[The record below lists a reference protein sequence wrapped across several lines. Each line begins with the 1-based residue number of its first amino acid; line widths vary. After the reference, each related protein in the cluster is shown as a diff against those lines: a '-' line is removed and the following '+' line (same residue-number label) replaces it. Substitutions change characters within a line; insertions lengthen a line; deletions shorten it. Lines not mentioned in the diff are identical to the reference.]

1 MESIPAE
8 TLKTLRISASDRLM
22 AVLNEW
28 GDQDLDTLDYK
39 VDELV
44 RKLNGQPA
52 RPADRKPYESLY
64 PGIAIAESRKK
75 AGRLTQQKIAA
86 LTDLTLQPIDDWL
99 DETLR
104 VALNKSDRLPSD
116 LPYVG
121 VLPSNRKSSVASPA
135 SDSSASDSSAS
146 NSPASNSPE
155 PTDLSGVNL
164 SIAQLTEIA
173 TFADPAQI
181 ELLYHPILRTLAE
194 FDLTTPLR
202 QAHFLA
208 QLCHESGSFNYLE
221 ELASGEDYEWRD
233 DLGNVQAGD
242 GVRFKGRGLIQITGR
257 ANYSDCGDALGQDLI
272 ANPTHLANPDLA
284 CRSAGWFWNTRHL
297 SAFADRDDVDTITYR
312 INGGYN
318 GYDERVE
325 FLHAAKAVLGV

>member
-1 MESIPAE
+1 MESTPLSAE
-8 TLKTLRISASDRLM
+8 TLNTLRTSASDRLM
-22 AVLNEW
+22 AVLSEW

-44 RKLNGQPA
+44 RKLNGKPA

-86 LTDLTLQPIDDWL
+86 LTDRSLQPIDDWL

-104 VALNKSDRLPSD
+104 VALNKSDRRPSD
-116 LPYVG
+116 LPYVD
-121 VLPSNRKSSVASPA
+121 VLPLDQKSSPTPA
-135 SDSSASDSSAS
+135 PSSTA
-146 NSPASNSPE
+146 
-155 PTDLSGVNL
+155 DLSGLNL
-164 SIAQLTEIA
+164 SIAQLMEIA
-173 TFADPAQI
+173 AFADPAQV
-181 ELLYHPILRTLAE
+181 ELLYHPLLQTLAE
-194 FDLTTPLR
+194 FDLKTPLR

-257 ANYSDCGDALGQDLI
+257 ANYGDCGNALGQDLI

>member
-1 MESIPAE
+1 MESIPFSAE
-8 TLKTLRISASDRLM
+8 TLKALRTSASDRLM
-22 AVLNEW
+22 AILSEW
-28 GDQDLDTLDYK
+28 GDRDLDTLDYK

-44 RKLNGQPA
+44 RKLNAKPA
-52 RPADRKPYESLY
+52 RPADRKPYESIY
-64 PGIAIAESRKK
+64 PGISIAESRKK

-86 LTDLTLQPIDDWL
+86 LADLTLQPIDDWL

-104 VALNKSDRLPSD
+104 VALNKSDRLPSEP
-116 LPYVG
+116 PYAHL
-121 VLPSNRKSSVASPA
+121 LPSNKELSVASP
-135 SDSSASDSSAS
+135 
-146 NSPASNSPE
+146 NPRTHSPNSPE
-155 PTDLSGVNL
+155 IADLSALNL

-173 TFADPAQI
+173 AFADPAQV

-257 ANYSDCGDALGQDLI
+257 TNYHDCGEALGQDLI
-272 ANPTHLANPDLA
+272 ANPTHLADPDLA
-284 CRSAGWFWNTRHL
+284 CRSAGWFWNTRYL

-325 FLHAAKAVLGV
+325 FLNAAKAVLGV

>member
-1 MESIPAE
+1 MESTPLSAE
-8 TLKTLRISASDRLM
+8 TLNTLRTSASDRLM
-22 AVLNEW
+22 AVLSEW

-44 RKLNGQPA
+44 RKLNGKPA

-86 LTDLTLQPIDDWL
+86 LTDRSLQPIDDWL

-104 VALNKSDRLPSD
+104 VALNKSDRRPSD
-116 LPYVG
+116 LPYVD
-121 VLPSNRKSSVASPA
+121 VLPLNQKSLPTPA
-135 SDSSASDSSAS
+135 PSSTA
-146 NSPASNSPE
+146 
-155 PTDLSGVNL
+155 DLSGLNL
-164 SIAQLTEIA
+164 SIAQLMEIA
-173 TFADPAQI
+173 AFADPAQV
-181 ELLYHPILRTLAE
+181 ELLYHPLLQTLAE
-194 FDLTTPLR
+194 FDLKTPLR

-257 ANYSDCGDALGQDLI
+257 ANYGDCGNALGQDLI

>member
-1 MESIPAE
+1 MESIPFSAE
-8 TLKTLRISASDRLM
+8 TLKALRTSASDRLM
-22 AVLNEW
+22 AVLSEW
-28 GDQDLDTLDYK
+28 GDRDLDTLDYK

-44 RKLNGQPA
+44 RKLNAKPA

-64 PGIAIAESRKK
+64 PGISIAESRKK

-104 VALNKSDRLPSD
+104 VALNKSDRLPSEP
-116 LPYVG
+116 PYAHL
-121 VLPSNRKSSVASPA
+121 LPSNKELLVASP
-135 SDSSASDSSAS
+135 
-146 NSPASNSPE
+146 NPRTHSPNSPE
-155 PTDLSGVNL
+155 IADLSALNL

-173 TFADPAQI
+173 AFADPARV

-257 ANYSDCGDALGQDLI
+257 TNYHDCGDALGQDLI
-272 ANPTHLANPDLA
+272 ATPTRLADPDLA
-284 CRSAGWFWNTRHL
+284 CRSAGWFWNTRYL

-325 FLHAAKAVLGV
+325 FLNTAKAVLGV

>member
-1 MESIPAE
+1 MESIPFSAE
-8 TLKTLRISASDRLM
+8 TLKALRTSASDRLM
-22 AVLNEW
+22 AVLSEW
-28 GDQDLDTLDYK
+28 GDRDLDTLDYK

-44 RKLNGQPA
+44 RKLNAKPA

-64 PGIAIAESRKK
+64 PGISIAESRKK

-86 LTDLTLQPIDDWL
+86 LADLTLQPIDEWL

-104 VALNKSDRLPSD
+104 VALNKSDRLPSEPAYAN
-116 LPYVG
+116 L
-121 VLPSNRKSSVASPA
+121 LPSNKESSVTPTL
-135 SDSSASDSSAS
+135 SSTA
-146 NSPASNSPE
+146 
-155 PTDLSGVNL
+155 DLLGLNL
-164 SIAQLTEIA
+164 SVAQLTEIA
-173 TFADPAQI
+173 AFADPAQI

-221 ELASGEDYEWRD
+221 ELASGEDYEWRG

-257 ANYSDCGDALGQDLI
+257 ANYADCGDALGQDLI
-272 ANPTHLANPDLA
+272 ATPTRLADPDLA
-284 CRSAGWFWNTRHL
+284 CRSAGWFWNTRYL

-325 FLHAAKAVLGV
+325 FLNAAKAVLGV

>member
-1 MESIPAE
+1 MESIPFSAE
-8 TLKTLRISASDRLM
+8 TLKALRTSASDRLM
-22 AVLNEW
+22 AVLSEW
-28 GDQDLDTLDYK
+28 GDRDLDTLDYK

-44 RKLNGQPA
+44 RKLNAKPA

-64 PGIAIAESRKK
+64 PGISIAESRKK

-104 VALNKSDRLPSD
+104 VALNKSDRLPSEPAYAN
-116 LPYVG
+116 L
-121 VLPSNRKSSVASPA
+121 LPSNKELSVATP
-135 SDSSASDSSAS
+135 SSTA
-146 NSPASNSPE
+146 
-155 PTDLSGVNL
+155 DLLGLNL
-164 SIAQLTEIA
+164 SVAQLTEIA
-173 TFADPAQI
+173 AFADPAQI

-257 ANYSDCGDALGQDLI
+257 ANYGDCGDALGQDLI
-272 ANPTHLANPDLA
+272 ATPTRLADPDLA
-284 CRSAGWFWNTRHL
+284 CRSAGWFWNTRYL

-325 FLHAAKAVLGV
+325 FLNAAKAVLGV

>member
-1 MESIPAE
+1 MESIPFSAE
-8 TLKTLRISASDRLM
+8 TLKALRTSASDRLM
-22 AVLNEW
+22 AVLSEW
-28 GDQDLDTLDYK
+28 GDRDLDTLDYK

-44 RKLNGQPA
+44 RKLNAKPA

-64 PGIAIAESRKK
+64 PGISIAESRKK

-104 VALNKSDRLPSD
+104 VALNKSDRLPSEPAYAN
-116 LPYVG
+116 L
-121 VLPSNRKSSVASPA
+121 LPSNKESSVTPTP
-135 SDSSASDSSAS
+135 SSTA
-146 NSPASNSPE
+146 
-155 PTDLSGVNL
+155 DLLGLNL
-164 SIAQLTEIA
+164 SVAQLTEIA
-173 TFADPAQI
+173 AFADPAQI

-257 ANYSDCGDALGQDLI
+257 ANYGDCGDALGQDLI
-272 ANPTHLANPDLA
+272 ATPTRLADPDLA
-284 CRSAGWFWNTRHL
+284 CRSAGWFWNTRYL

-325 FLHAAKAVLGV
+325 FLNAAKAVLGV

>member
-1 MESIPAE
+1 MESIPFSAE
-8 TLKTLRISASDRLM
+8 TLKALRTSASDRLM
-22 AVLNEW
+22 AVLSEW
-28 GDQDLDTLDYK
+28 GDRDLDTLDYK

-44 RKLNGQPA
+44 RKLNAKPA

-64 PGIAIAESRKK
+64 PGISIAESRKK

-104 VALNKSDRLPSD
+104 VALNKSDRLPSEPAYAN
-116 LPYVG
+116 L
-121 VLPSNRKSSVASPA
+121 LPSNKELSVASP
-135 SDSSASDSSAS
+135 SSTA
-146 NSPASNSPE
+146 
-155 PTDLSGVNL
+155 DLLGLNL
-164 SIAQLTEIA
+164 SVAQLTEIA
-173 TFADPAQI
+173 AFADPAQI

-257 ANYSDCGDALGQDLI
+257 ANYGDCGDALGQDLI
-272 ANPTHLANPDLA
+272 ATPTRLADPDLA
-284 CRSAGWFWNTRHL
+284 CRSAGWFWNTRYL

-325 FLHAAKAVLGV
+325 FLNAAKAVLGV

>member
-1 MESIPAE
+1 MESTSLSAE
-8 TLKTLRISASDRLM
+8 TLKTLRTSASDRLM
-22 AVLNEW
+22 AVLSEW
-28 GDQDLDTLDYK
+28 GNQDLDTLDYK

-44 RKLNGQPA
+44 RKLNGKPA

-104 VALNKSDRLPSD
+104 VALNRSDRLPSEPAYAN
-116 LPYVG
+116 L
-121 VLPSNRKSSVASPA
+121 LLSKKESSV
-135 SDSSASDSSAS
+135 D
-146 NSPASNSPE
+146 
-155 PTDLSGVNL
+155 PTADLSGLNL

-173 TFADPAQI
+173 AFADPAQI

-257 ANYSDCGDALGQDLI
+257 ANYYDCGLALGRDLI
-272 ANPTHLANPDLA
+272 ANPTHLADPDLA
-284 CRSAGWFWNTRHL
+284 CRSAGWFWNTRYL

-318 GYDERVE
+318 GYHERVE

>member
-1 MESIPAE
+1 MEPSNFTPE
-8 TLKTLRISASDRLM
+8 KLHTCRTQASDRLM
-22 AVLNEW
+22 AVLTQW
-28 GDQDLDTLDYK
+28 GDRELDTLDYK

-44 RKLNGQPA
+44 RKLNGKPA

-64 PGIAIAESRKK
+64 PGIAIAEARKK
-75 AGRLTQQKIAA
+75 AGRLTQQKVAA
-86 LTDLTLQPIDDWL
+86 LTETTLQPIDDWL

-104 VALNKSDRLPSD
+104 VALNQSDRLPAAPPYLD
-116 LPYVG
+116 LF
-121 VLPSNRKSSVASPA
+121 PSTGNASKETPKET
-135 SDSSASDSSAS
+135 
-146 NSPASNSPE
+146 PK
-155 PTDLSGVNL
+155 PTPINTSGIDI

-173 TFADPAQI
+173 SYADPDQV
-181 ELLYHPILRTLAE
+181 ERLYPHILRTLAE
-194 FDLTTPLR
+194 FGLITRLR

-233 DLGNVQAGD
+233 DLGNVQEGD

-257 ANYSDCGDALGQDLI
+257 TNYGDCGEALGVDLI
-272 ANPTHLANPDLA
+272 AHPERLAEPDLA
-284 CRSAGWFWNTRHL
+284 CRSAGWFWNTRNL
-297 SAFADRDDVDTITYR
+297 SSFADRDDVDTITYR

-325 FLHAAKAVLGV
+325 FLGIAKSVFGI

>member
-1 MESIPAE
+1 MESIPFSAE
-8 TLKTLRISASDRLM
+8 TLKALRTSASDLLM
-22 AVLNEW
+22 AVLSEW
-28 GDQDLDTLDYK
+28 GDRDLDTLDYK

-44 RKLNGQPA
+44 RKLNAKPA

-64 PGIAIAESRKK
+64 PGISIAESRRK

-104 VALNKSDRLPSD
+104 VALNKSDRLPSEPAYAN
-116 LPYVG
+116 L
-121 VLPSNRKSSVASPA
+121 LPSNKELSVASP
-135 SDSSASDSSAS
+135 SSTA
-146 NSPASNSPE
+146 
-155 PTDLSGVNL
+155 DLLGLNL
-164 SIAQLTEIA
+164 SVAQLTEIA
-173 TFADPAQI
+173 AFADPAQI

-257 ANYSDCGDALGQDLI
+257 ANYADCGDALGQDLI
-272 ANPTHLANPDLA
+272 ATPTRLADPDLA
-284 CRSAGWFWNTRHL
+284 CRSAGWFWNTRYL

-325 FLHAAKAVLGV
+325 FLNAAKAVLGV

>member
-1 MESIPAE
+1 MEPTPLSAE
-8 TLKTLRISASDRLM
+8 TLKTLRTSASDRLM
-22 AVLNEW
+22 AVLSEW
-28 GDQDLDTLDYK
+28 GDKDLDTLDYK

-52 RPADRKPYESLY
+52 RPADRQPYESLY

-86 LTDLTLQPIDDWL
+86 LADRTLQPIDDWL

-116 LPYVG
+116 LPYVD
-121 VLPSNRKSSVASPA
+121 VLPLNQKSSPTPSP
-135 SDSSASDSSAS
+135 SSTA
-146 NSPASNSPE
+146 
-155 PTDLSGVNL
+155 DLSGLNL

-257 ANYSDCGDALGQDLI
+257 ANYGDCGDALGHDLI

>member
-8 TLKTLRISASDRLM
+8 ALKTLRTSASDRLM
-22 AVLNEW
+22 AILMEW
-28 GDQDLDTLDYK
+28 GDRDLDTLDYK

-44 RKLNGQPA
+44 RKLNGKPA

-64 PGIAIAESRKK
+64 PGISIAESRKK

-86 LTDLTLQPIDDWL
+86 LTDLNLQPIDDWL

-104 VALNKSDRLPSD
+104 VAMDKSDRLPSELAYANL
-116 LPYVG
+116 LP
-121 VLPSNRKSSVASPA
+121 LIKEPSAVSPNPPRPTP
-135 SDSSASDSSAS
+135 SE
-146 NSPASNSPE
+146 PA
-155 PTDLSGVNL
+155 DLSNLNL

-173 TFADPAQI
+173 AFADPAQV
-181 ELLYHPILRTLAE
+181 ELLYYPILRTLAE

-257 ANYSDCGDALGQDLI
+257 TNYGDCGDALGHDLI

-325 FLHAAKAVLGV
+325 FLHAAKAVLGI

>member
-8 TLKTLRISASDRLM
+8 TLKALRTSASDRLL
-22 AVLNEW
+22 AVLTEW
-28 GDQDLDTLDYK
+28 GDRDLDTLDYK

-44 RKLNGQPA
+44 RKLNAKPA

-104 VALNKSDRLPSD
+104 VALNKSDRLPSEPAYAN
-116 LPYVG
+116 LF
-121 VLPSNRKSSVASPA
+121 PSNKELSTANPSPRHPTL
-135 SDSSASDSSAS
+135 SK
-146 NSPASNSPE
+146 PA
-155 PTDLSGVNL
+155 DLSSLNL

-173 TFADPAQI
+173 AFANPAQV

-221 ELASGEDYEWRD
+221 ELASGEDYEGRD
-233 DLGNVQAGD
+233 DLGNVQDGD

-257 ANYSDCGDALGQDLI
+257 ANYHDCGLALGQDLI
-272 ANPTHLANPDLA
+272 ANPTHLADPDLA
-284 CRSAGWFWNTRHL
+284 CRSAGWFWNTRYL

>member
-1 MESIPAE
+1 MESIPFSAE
-8 TLKTLRISASDRLM
+8 TLKALRTSASDRLM
-22 AVLNEW
+22 AVLSEW
-28 GDQDLDTLDYK
+28 GDRDLDTLDYK

-44 RKLNGQPA
+44 RKLNAKPA
-52 RPADRKPYESLY
+52 RPADRKPYESIY
-64 PGIAIAESRKK
+64 PGISIAESRKK

-86 LTDLTLQPIDDWL
+86 LADLTLQPIDDWL

-104 VALNKSDRLPSD
+104 VALNKSDRLPSEP
-116 LPYVG
+116 PYAHL
-121 VLPSNRKSSVASPA
+121 LPSNKEFSVASP
-135 SDSSASDSSAS
+135 
-146 NSPASNSPE
+146 NPRTHSPNSPE
-155 PTDLSGVNL
+155 ITDLSALNL

-173 TFADPAQI
+173 AFADPAQV

-257 ANYSDCGDALGQDLI
+257 ANYADCGDALGQDLI
-272 ANPTHLANPDLA
+272 ATPTRLADPDLA
-284 CRSAGWFWNTRHL
+284 CRSAGWFWNTRYL

-325 FLHAAKAVLGV
+325 FLNAAKAVLGV

>member
-1 MESIPAE
+1 MESIPFSTE
-8 TLKTLRISASDRLM
+8 TLKALRTSASDRLM
-22 AVLNEW
+22 AVLSEW
-28 GDQDLDTLDYK
+28 GDRDLDTLDYK

-44 RKLNGQPA
+44 RKLNAKPA
-52 RPADRKPYESLY
+52 RPADRKPYESIY
-64 PGIAIAESRKK
+64 PGISIAESRKK

-86 LTDLTLQPIDDWL
+86 LADLALQPIDDWL

-104 VALNKSDRLPSD
+104 VALNKSDRLPSEP
-116 LPYVG
+116 PYAHL
-121 VLPSNRKSSVASPA
+121 LPSNKELSVASP
-135 SDSSASDSSAS
+135 
-146 NSPASNSPE
+146 NPITHSPNSPE
-155 PTDLSGVNL
+155 ITDLSALNL

-173 TFADPAQI
+173 AFADPARV

-257 ANYSDCGDALGQDLI
+257 TNYHDCGDALGQDLI
-272 ANPTHLANPDLA
+272 ATPTRLADPDLA
-284 CRSAGWFWNTRHL
+284 CRSAGWFWNTRYL

-325 FLHAAKAVLGV
+325 FLNTAKAVLGV

>member
-1 MESIPAE
+1 MESISAE
-8 TLKTLRISASDRLM
+8 TLKALRTSASDRLL
-22 AVLNEW
+22 AVLTEW

-44 RKLNGQPA
+44 RKLNAKPA

-64 PGIAIAESRKK
+64 PGITIAESRKK

-86 LTDLTLQPIDDWL
+86 LTETTLQPIDDWL

-104 VALNKSDRLPSD
+104 VALNKSDRLPSE
-116 LPYVG
+116 LAYSNL
-121 VLPSNRKSSVASPA
+121 LPSNKESLVT
-135 SDSSASDSSAS
+135 
-146 NSPASNSPE
+146 
-155 PTDLSGVNL
+155 PTPSGTADVSGVNL

-173 TFADPAQI
+173 AFADPAQI
-181 ELLYHPILRTLAE
+181 ELLYQPILRTLAE

-221 ELASGEDYEWRD
+221 ELASGEDYEGRD
-233 DLGNVQAGD
+233 DLGNVQDGD

-257 ANYSDCGDALGQDLI
+257 SNYGDCGDALGLDLI
-272 ANPTHLANPDLA
+272 ATPTRLADPDLA

>member
-1 MESIPAE
+1 MESIPFSAE
-8 TLKTLRISASDRLM
+8 TLKALRTSASDRLM
-22 AVLNEW
+22 AVLSEW
-28 GDQDLDTLDYK
+28 GDRDLDTLDYK

-44 RKLNGQPA
+44 RKLNAKPA
-52 RPADRKPYESLY
+52 RPADRKPDESIY
-64 PGIAIAESRKK
+64 PGISIAESRKK

-104 VALNKSDRLPSD
+104 VALNKSDRLPSEPAYAN
-116 LPYVG
+116 L
-121 VLPSNRKSSVASPA
+121 LPSNKESSVTPTL
-135 SDSSASDSSAS
+135 SSTA
-146 NSPASNSPE
+146 
-155 PTDLSGVNL
+155 DLLGLNL
-164 SIAQLTEIA
+164 SVAQLTEIA
-173 TFADPAQI
+173 AFADPAQI

-257 ANYSDCGDALGQDLI
+257 ANYGDCGDALGQDLI
-272 ANPTHLANPDLA
+272 ATPTRLADPDLA
-284 CRSAGWFWNTRHL
+284 CRSAGWFWNTRYL

-325 FLHAAKAVLGV
+325 FLNAAKAVLGV

>member
-1 MESIPAE
+1 MESISAE
-8 TLKTLRISASDRLM
+8 ALKTLRTSASDRLL
-22 AVLNEW
+22 AVLTEW
-28 GDQDLDTLDYK
+28 GDRDLDTLDYK

-44 RKLNGQPA
+44 RKLNAKPA

-86 LTDLTLQPIDDWL
+86 LTDLTFQPIDDWL

-104 VALNKSDRLPSD
+104 VALNKSDRLPSE
-116 LPYVG
+116 LPYADLLVK
-121 VLPSNRKSSVASPA
+121 VSPSNDKSSTTPTPPANPSSGAS
-135 SDSSASDSSAS
+135 SSTA
-146 NSPASNSPE
+146 
-155 PTDLSGVNL
+155 DLSGINL
-164 SIAQLTEIA
+164 SLAQLTEIA
-173 TFADPAQI
+173 AFADPDRI

-233 DLGNVQAGD
+233 DLGNVQEGD

-257 ANYSDCGDALGQDLI
+257 SNYHDCGEALGLDLI
-272 ANPTHLANPDLA
+272 ETPTRLADPDLA

-325 FLHAAKAVLGV
+325 FLHAAKAILGA